1 MKHTKIAILMS
12 TYNGE
17 SYIKEQLNSISKQE
31 DVDIKLF
38 IRDDGST
45 DRTLDIVDEF
55 ANRIDIK
62 IIKGKNVGAG
72 KSFMILLK
80 EILNSNEKF
89 DYYALADQD
98 DIWMNDKLKTAT
110 SMIDNNEP
118 TLYCSNISYLK
129 NSKIYLNNL
138 DSNNECP
145 NLKQFIIKC
154 EIPGCTYVFNYE
166 MARVI
171 NRIEMPTDEYLMYRY
186 HDTWIYSLACIYG
199 KVIYDKQSHIYYRV
213 HNSNISMKK
222 VTYFDK
228 LILSFSKKKHR
239 KGMRSLQARQLLE
252 KCKYLNDKDIEILK
266 ELGEY
271 RKSIKTRLALI
282 NDDEIYRI
290 SDENRIVFAL
300 KVLTGFF

>member
-1 MKHTKIAILMS
+1 MS

-17 SYIKEQLNSISKQE
+17 LFIKEQLNSILNQK

-38 IRDDGST
+38 IRDDGSV

-55 ANRIDIK
+55 ANKIDIK
-62 IIKGKNVGAG
+62 IITGKNVGAG

-80 EILNSNEKF
+80 DVLNFDEKF

-98 DIWMNDKLKTAT
+98 DVWMSDKLKVAV
-110 SMIDNNEP
+110 SMIDSNEP
-118 TLYCSNISYLK
+118 TLYCSNVSYLK
-129 NSKIYLNNL
+129 NGKIYLNNL
-138 DSNNECP
+138 DRNYECP
-145 NLKQFIIKC
+145 NLKQYIIKC

-166 MARVI
+166 MAKTI
-171 NRIEMPTDEYLMYRY
+171 DQIEMPTDEYLMYRY

-213 HNSNISMKK
+213 HNGNISMKK
-222 VTYFDK
+222 VTYFNK
-228 LILSFSKKKHR
+228 FLLSFSKKKHR
-239 KGMRSLQARQLLE
+239 KGMRSLQARQLL
-252 KCKYLNDKDIEILK
+252 KNCTFLKDEDIKILK

-271 RKSIKTRLALI
+271 RKSFKTRLTLI
-282 NDDEIYRI
+282 NDNEIYRI
-290 SDENRIVFAL
+290 SGENRIVFAL